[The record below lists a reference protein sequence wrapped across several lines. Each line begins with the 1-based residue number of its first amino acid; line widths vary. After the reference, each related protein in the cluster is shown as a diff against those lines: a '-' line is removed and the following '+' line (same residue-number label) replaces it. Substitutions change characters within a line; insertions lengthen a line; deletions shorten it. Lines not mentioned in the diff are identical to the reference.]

1 MNLKTIITN
10 PGYYYNRLL
19 QEIEF
24 RTGLPC
30 SRPSQIWL
38 KLTERCNCRCL
49 MCDIWKKNRDARG
62 ELSTEEWKKVLL
74 GLRQWLGKRHI
85 WFTGGE
91 PFLRKDCI
99 ELIQYGSSLGLS
111 IGVITNGI
119 LLKPEQMSRLI
130 DSGLKEYHV
139 SIDSMTPEI
148 HDHLRGIQGAYK
160 LAVRNVLALKKA
172 LVDSGKSMKIV
183 IKTII
188 LRQNLNE
195 ILPIVKWSENNRFN
209 EIKFQPLESNLEGKE
224 DPFWFKSSPYWP
236 RKKEKNKVVGVLEEL
251 IKKQRSNSI
260 TIHSS
265 LLLEDIREYF
275 LDPLTFY
282 KQVKAHD
289 SSTNNQS
296 KGCKR
301 SHGLMEILSH
311 GGLRTCRFMS
321 PQGDI
326 RTMTPKEFWRNRP
339 RCWENPTEL
348 CFKNK

>member
-1 MNLKTIITN
+1 MNVKDIIRN
-10 PGYYYNRLL
+10 PAYYYNRLL

-24 RTGLPC
+24 HTGLHC

-62 ELSTEEWKKVLL
+62 ELSTKEWKKVLL

-111 IGVITNGI
+111 IGVITNGM
-119 LLKPEQMSRLI
+119 LLKPEQMPKLI

-160 LAVRNVLALKKA
+160 LAVRNVLALKKE
-172 LVDSGKSMKIV
+172 LHDSEKSMKIV

-195 ILPIVKWSENNRFN
+195 ILPIVEWAENNHFN
-209 EIKFQPLESNLEGKE
+209 EVKFQPLESNLEGEE
-224 DPFWFKSSPYWP
+224 DPYWFKSSPYWP
-236 RKKEKNKVVGVLEEL
+236 KEKEINEVVDVLEEL

-265 LLLEDIREYF
+265 LLLEDVIEYL
-275 LDPLTFY
+275 LDPLSYY

-301 SHGLMEILSH
+301 SHGPVMK
-311 GGLRTCRFMS
+311 
-321 PQGDI
+321 QGRREYQTRDS
-326 RTMTPKEFWRNRP
+326 
-339 RCWENPTEL
+339 
-348 CFKNK
+348 